1 MKKSML
7 FIYAVLIW
15 GTPWWWSR

>member
-7 FIYAVLIW
+7 FIYAVLI
-15 GTPWWWSR
+15 